1 MNKLRIYIDMDGV
14 LANFDKA
21 ADEHPDNGTKGFRPD
36 LTLDFSKFEPMP
48 GAIEAVK
55 QLTEMGHDLFIAT
68 TPPWDHPDSWAQK
81 RTWVLEHL
89 PQFNK
94 RMILTHRKDLLIGDI
109 LIDDTMWRGQPD
121 FQGTWFHFGD
131 NGMDWKYVVEGIKS
145 IMDVERTWIKSEKP
159 SKKSDFV
166 PHNLRN
172 KKRK

>member
-1 MNKLRIYIDMDGV
+1 MNILRIYIDMDGV

-21 ADEHPDNGTKGFRPD
+21 ADEHPSNGKKGFRPD

-48 GAIEAVK
+48 GAIKAV
-55 QLTEMGHDLFIAT
+55 QELLDMGHDLFIAT
-68 TPPWDHPDSWAQK
+68 TPPWNHPDSWGQK
-81 RTWVLEHL
+81 RDWVEKHL
-89 PQFNK
+89 PALK
-94 RMILTHRKDLLIGDI
+94 RKMVLTHRKDLLIGDI
-109 LIDDTMWRGQPD
+109 LIDDSMWRGQPD

-145 IMDVERTWIKSEKP
+145 IMDVEKTWVKSEKS

-172 KKRK
+172 K

>member
-21 ADEHPDNGTKGFRPD
+21 AEEHPSNGIKGFRPD

-48 GAIEAVK
+48 GAIKAV
-55 QLTEMGHDLFIAT
+55 QELIDMGHELFIAT
-68 TPPWDHPDSWAQK
+68 TPPWNHPDSWGQK
-81 RTWVLEHL
+81 RDWVEKNL
-89 PQFNK
+89 PK
-94 RMILTHRKDLLIGDI
+94 LKKKMVLTHRKDLLIGDI
-109 LIDDTMWRGQPD
+109 LIDDSMWRGQPD

-131 NGMDWKYVVEGIKS
+131 NGMDWKYVIEGIKS
-145 IMDVERTWIKSEKP
+145 IMDVEKTWVKSEKS

-172 KKRK
+172 K